1 MKKQQTAFERS
12 LANRNHES
20 DAKARERANTFLF
33 IGAMAS
39 FGSNVRKRREEIG
52 LTQTEL
58 ADRIGVNQAEISR
71 IERGRRNPTISAV
84 FELNAALGVNLFEYF
99 SELSGHWKKP
109 RK

>member
-1 MKKQQTAFERS
+1 LSNEESAFERS
-12 LANRNHES
+12 LANRNYES

-39 FGSNVRKRREEIG
+39 FGGNVRKRREQLG

-99 SELSGHWKKP
+99 GELNSHWKKP
-109 RK
+109 SK